1 MDKYIKHTVHYYTD
15 GDIILQVKNIHF
27 LVHKTFLSL
36 ASEFF
41 KGLFACETP
50 SSNKTIKVIGDS
62 SKESSIPIFEMIGEN
77 LNSIEN
83 MLSFIYPNTILN
95 VDWKNVENLLRLS
108 DKFIIGKLINSCG
121 VFLQEHFTEKVLT
134 SFILADKYLLP
145 TSFKE
150 TSKLIID
157 DIIKYEYDEDFKL
170 ISKRTQERLAH
181 SHHIYY
187 LELNKFNKSN
197 NSDLFSSMNSSDIVS
212 EICTFPI
219 PKPSF
224 TREKIFE
231 ILRNNR
237 KFSNKEY
244 VQNFKRYLGKF
255 EKLINASANT
265 NDYYPFIE
273 LE

>member
-15 GDIILQVKNIHF
+15 GDIILQVNNLHF

-50 SSNKTIKVIGDS
+50 SSNKTIKVMKDS
-62 SKESSIPIFEMIGEN
+62 SEESSIPIFEMIGEN
-77 LNSIEN
+77 LDSIEN

-108 DKFIIGKLINSCG
+108 DKFIIGKLINSCE
-121 VFLQEHFTEKVLT
+121 VFLQKHFTEKVLI
-134 SFILADKYLLP
+134 SFIFADRYLLS
-145 TSFKE
+145 TIFKE

-157 DIIKYEYDEDFKL
+157 DIIKYECDKDFKL

-187 LELNKFNKSN
+187 LELNKFNEYNN
-197 NSDLFSSMNSSDIVS
+197 NSNWEGS
-212 EICTFPI
+212 EITHRTICTFPI

-224 TREKIFE
+224 TREMFFE
-231 ILRNNR
+231 ILHN
-237 KFSNKEY
+237 KWQFSNKEY
-244 VQNFKRYLGKF
+244 IKNFKRYLGNF
-255 EKLINASANT
+255 EKLINAPANT

>member
-50 SSNKTIKVIGDS
+50 SSNKTIKVIEDS

-77 LNSIEN
+77 PDSIEN

-95 VDWKNVENLLRLS
+95 VGWKNVENLLRLS
-108 DKFIIGKLINSCG
+108 DKFIIRKLINSCE
-121 VFLQEHFTEKVLT
+121 VFLQEHFTEKVLI
-134 SFILADKYLLP
+134 SFIFADRYLLP
-145 TSFKE
+145 TIFKE
-150 TSKLIID
+150 TSKLIIN
-157 DIIKYEYDEDFKL
+157 DIIKYECDKDFKL

-187 LELNKFNKSN
+187 LELNKFNN
-197 NSDLFSSMNSSDIVS
+197 YDDSDWEGSSDIYS
-212 EICTFPI
+212 EIYTFPI

-224 TREKIFE
+224 TREKFLG

-244 VQNFKRYLGKF
+244 VKNFKRYLENF
-255 EKLINASANT
+255 EKLINAPANT